1 MYRITEKMLES
12 RVNHLNKLTNS
23 PETSYTKSE
32 SGQYVANIGN
42 YHLSFAYGGVALERM
57 ECAGGSVSGP
67 SGGGASSIR
76 FSSSGADSFGNVIK
90 HNNEQVPFCWDQ
102 GHKL

>member
-57 ECAGGSVSGP
+57 ECAGGSVSSTFNCG
-67 SGGGASSIR
+67 
-76 FSSSGADSFGNVIK
+76 
-90 HNNEQVPFCWDQ
+90 HVPKRELMQRIDAYIA
-102 GHKL
+102 GINDTR